1 MCSVKAV
8 MEAEDL
14 YLIQC
19 VKFQSSTY
27 GRGAYLT
34 YQSGPG
40 LQDLPASL
48 SPYLLQGSRTN
59 LQSSSERLMILS
71 KRDRDVFSSDA
82 QDILLLFYVYRY

>member
-34 YQSGPG
+34 YQRKPG
-40 LQDLPASL
+40 H
-48 SPYLLQGSRTN
+48 
-59 LQSSSERLMILS
+59 
-71 KRDRDVFSSDA
+71 
-82 QDILLLFYVYRY
+82 